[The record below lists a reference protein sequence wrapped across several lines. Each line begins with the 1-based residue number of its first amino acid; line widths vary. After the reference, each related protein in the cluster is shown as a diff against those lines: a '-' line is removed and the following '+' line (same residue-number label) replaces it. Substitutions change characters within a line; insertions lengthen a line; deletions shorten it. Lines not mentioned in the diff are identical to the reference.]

1 MTSRPLDIALG
12 SRAAAHVAEHGW
24 RGADIS
30 TLIGA
35 SGGPKWLILGHLDR
49 VLFEEFLLR
58 DRSRPLRAVGSSVGS
73 WRHACLAQASPR
85 EALDRFEEVYVN
97 WEYGPR
103 PNTREVSNASLAML
117 ADIFGASGARA
128 LIEHPLVHSYII
140 TARGRGL
147 NSARLRP
154 ALAAGMGTAAV
165 ANALR
170 RSLLAS
176 QFQRVVFAS
185 PGAPRLPFTDFSTHH
200 ATLEEDTVARALHAS
215 GSIPF
220 VLDGERNLPGG
231 PEGHYWDGGIIDY
244 HFDPEPMAG
253 DGLLLYPHFRADLTT
268 GWFDKFLPW
277 RRHRAPAL
285 ERMILI
291 SPSRAF
297 VASLPRGKIPDRG
310 DFRHLPPV
318 ERIRYWRACVER
330 SRELAEDFE
339 YQLSSSDPLQGTRR
353 LDGAGK

>member
-1 MTSRPLDIALG
+1 
-12 SRAAAHVAEHGW
+12 
-24 RGADIS
+24 
-30 TLIGA
+30 
-35 SGGPKWLILGHLDR
+35 
-49 VLFEEFLLR
+49 
-58 DRSRPLRAVGSSVGS
+58 
-73 WRHACLAQASPR
+73 
-85 EALDRFEEVYVN
+85 
-97 WEYGPR
+97 
-103 PNTREVSNASLAML
+103 
-117 ADIFGASGARA
+117 
-128 LIEHPLVHSYII
+128 
-140 TARGRGL
+140 
-147 NSARLRP
+147 
-154 ALAAGMGTAAV
+154 
-165 ANALR
+165 
-170 RSLLAS
+170 
-176 QFQRVVFAS
+176 
-185 PGAPRLPFTDFSTHH
+185 
-200 ATLEEDTVARALHAS
+200 
-215 GSIPF
+215 
-220 VLDGERNLPGG
+220 
-231 PEGHYWDGGIIDY
+231 
-244 HFDPEPMAG
+244 